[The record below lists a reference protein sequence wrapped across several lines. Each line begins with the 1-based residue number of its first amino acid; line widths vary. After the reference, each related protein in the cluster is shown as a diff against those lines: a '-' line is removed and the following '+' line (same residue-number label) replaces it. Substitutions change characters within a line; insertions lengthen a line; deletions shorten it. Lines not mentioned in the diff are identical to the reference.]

1 MSGPA
6 DFGAMNVLDGDDGVL
21 RTPYGERAQRDIV
34 QFVPFREFE
43 QVRVLVQLATKHDS
57 GYADTILLA
66 KSSKPY
72 LILLSYCSL
81 RVLSWPSTC

>member
-1 MSGPA
+1 MPVRWQWLWSHFELCVAGPA

-43 QVRVLVQLATKHDS
+43 QVRVLGTTSDEA
-57 GYADTILLA
+57 
-66 KSSKPY
+66 
-72 LILLSYCSL
+72 
-81 RVLSWPSTC
+81 